1 MAARRPVA
9 GFRVPAPLVPVVA
22 DAVAGALSLPVA
34 NPLWRPP
41 PEVAVADP
49 EIVAEDIVVAAWPV
63 ELDVAAVELYLYKVS
78 EAGRKNQIFRY
89 LRLGSIAPLD
99 LLLLHAERIWI
110 VGAVVVASQNVLDLC
125 AFTSPVIWPTVVEK
139 GCRALKAAFDYSDIH
154 VSTSS

>member
-63 ELDVAAVELYLYKVS
+63 ELDVAAVELYAL
-78 EAGRKNQIFRY
+78 AALHHWIFSCCTPNAF
-89 LRLGSIAPLD
+89 GSLAQ
-99 LLLLHAERIWI
+99 LL
-110 VGAVVVASQNVLDLC
+110 
-125 AFTSPVIWPTVVEK
+125 
-139 GCRALKAAFDYSDIH
+139 
-154 VSTSS
+154 